1 MQFHVLSFEGPDAYA
16 RAGGLASR
24 VDGLTETLAGLGF
37 ETHLWYVGDPER
49 PGHEVHGALHY
60 HRWGQWIS
68 RYHPGGVYDGEWAK
82 QSDFASALPPY
93 LLNEFL
99 VPCLREGG
107 RAVVMAEEW
116 HTAHAVL
123 HLDFLL
129 RKLGW
134 RERVEILWNA
144 NNTYGFEQI
153 PWARLQQASR
163 LTTVSRYMKQRM
175 WSVGV
180 DPLVIPNGLP
190 RDAFEDPD
198 SAAVRA
204 LRGRLRDRTVLA
216 KVARWHPDKR
226 WRTALGTVAE
236 LKRQGWRPLLIAR
249 GGDEPYGAEVRAF
262 AQQLSLRW
270 TDRTLDASGTSE
282 FLGALRE
289 VNDVDV
295 VNLCAHVAPVPRR
308 LLLRGAD
315 AVLANSAH
323 EPFGLVGLEAMA
335 VGGLAC
341 TGCSGEDYVLPGQN
355 ALMLETDDPSE
366 FLHLYGGL
374 RSNPGAELALRRAAR
389 WTAKRFAWQE
399 ILQRVFLPRLN
410 GNGAART
417 IGLPSPRPQHA
428 LRVA

>member
-1 MQFHVLSFEGPDAYA
+1 MT
-16 RAGGLASR
+16 RAASWA
-24 VDGLTETLAGLGF
+24 TPA
-37 ETHLWYVGDPER
+37 WPR
-49 PGHEVHGALHY
+49 PFSSITG
-60 HRWGQWIS
+60 
-68 RYHPGGVYDGEWAK
+68 
-82 QSDFASALPPY
+82 
-93 LLNEFL
+93 
-99 VPCLREGG
+99 GG
-107 RAVVMAEEW
+107 RSS
-116 HTAHAVL
+116 
-123 HLDFLL
+123 
-129 RKLGW
+129 R
-134 RERVEILWNA
+134 LWNA

-249 GGDEPYGAEVRAF
+249 GGGEPYGAEVRAF

-335 VGGLAC
+335 VGGLAF

-389 WTAKRFAWQE
+389 WTAKRLAWQE

-417 IGLPSPRPQHA
+417 IEMPSPRPQHA
-428 LRVA
+428 LCVA